1 MSRSATEF
9 HPGPSKSFKTPRTIA
24 ERITALAGRLTE
36 RDRRLCR
43 LLWDHKV
50 LTTHQVIALCFPSR
64 HAATHRLLLLVRLG
78 VLDRFRPF
86 RPTGSAPFHYV
97 LGETGAYV
105 LAAERGVTISELG
118 YNRARTL
125 ALAHSEHLA
134 HLVGVNG
141 FFAALAASARGR
153 PDAALTAWWSERRC
167 IQRWGHLVRPD
178 GFGRWTEA
186 GRTVEFF
193 LEYDTGSETI
203 ARVVRK
209 LNGYSDL
216 ATGSGIWTPTLLWL
230 PSPSREAEVRR
241 AIGAPL
247 VPVATASGP
256 ITEPAAAVWL
266 PVGAGEGGQRVRL
279 AKLGSRGDG

>member
-1 MSRSATEF
+1 M
-9 HPGPSKSFKTPRTIA
+9 
-24 ERITALAGRLTE
+24 
-36 RDRRLCR
+36 
-43 LLWDHKV
+43 
-50 LTTHQVIALCFPSR
+50 
-64 HAATHRLLLLVRLG
+64 RLG

-97 LGETGAYV
+97 LGEMGAQV
-105 LAAERGVTISELG
+105 LAAERVVTVGELG

-141 FFAALAASARGR
+141 LFAALAGSARAR
-153 PDAALTAWWSERRC
+153 PDAALAAWWSERRC
-167 IQRWGHLVRPD
+167 GKRWGHLVRPD

-193 LEYDTGSETI
+193 LEYDTGTGTV

-209 LNGYSDL
+209 LNGYTDL
-216 ATGSGIWTPTLLWL
+216 ATGSGIWTPMLLWL
-230 PSPSREAEVRR
+230 PGPSREAEIRR
-241 AIGAPL
+241 AIGTPL

-256 ITEPAAAVWL
+256 ITDPAAAVWL
-266 PVGAGEGGQRVRL
+266 PIGAGESGHRVRL
-279 AKLGSRGDG
+279 ANLGSARRPVVALTRHFHSVTSCGPVR